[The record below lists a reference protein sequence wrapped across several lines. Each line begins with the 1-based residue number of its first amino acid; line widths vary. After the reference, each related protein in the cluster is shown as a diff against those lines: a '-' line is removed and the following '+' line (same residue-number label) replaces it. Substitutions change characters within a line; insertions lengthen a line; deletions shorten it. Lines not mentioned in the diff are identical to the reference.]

1 LVSQPYNEDM
11 ATLELN
17 LPDRLKSAAESR
29 AVEAGYRSID
39 DYIASLIEADEV
51 APISDSM
58 EAELLRGL
66 SSGPSE
72 EINSEFISKL
82 RERARRRR

>member
-1 LVSQPYNEDM
+1 M

-17 LPDRLKSAAESR
+17 LPEHLKAAAEAR
-29 AVEAGYRSID
+29 AVAAGYESVD

-51 APISDSM
+51 APISDAM

-66 SSGPSE
+66 ASGPAV
-72 EINSEFISKL
+72 EITPQFISDL
-82 RERARRRR
+82 RARARHRA